1 MKDMV
6 APEKIQGMEFKRDR
20 VQEKLF
26 LCQKKYISKVLK
38 RFGMTSAKQ
47 VCTPLI
53 TSIHLF
59 ELNTTQSEP
68 KKEYMSCVSYA
79 SVVGS
84 LMYVMVC
91 TRLDLAQIVSVVSR
105 YMGNIGKEHWQTME
119 CIFR

>member
-84 LMYVMVC
+84 LMYAMV
-91 TRLDLAQIVSVVSR
+91 
-105 YMGNIGKEHWQTME
+105 
-119 CIFR
+119 